1 MKEAEDSKT
10 GTPLSTGEGQGVRR
24 KKTSFA
30 DDVNEWI
37 SLDKVLEYLPF
48 ILFLAVLG
56 MFYTGSRLHAEKQ
69 IRNASAIEKE
79 LKKKQWEYNST
90 KSELMYSS
98 MQSVVASKLE
108 INGLK
113 ELVRPPKKIVTE
125 EK

>member
-1 MKEAEDSKT
+1 MEEIKT
-10 GTPLSTGEGQGVRR
+10 EQPQEQKPREVRK

-30 DDVNEWI
+30 DDLNEWI

-48 ILFLAVLG
+48 ILFLVVLG

-98 MQSVVASKLE
+98 MQSEVASKLE
-108 INGLK
+108 IRGLK